1 MSANIARRSD
11 LSRDEILEWIRH
23 AMTEM
28 FTELPPEAIVPSARL
43 VEDLDLDSIDAVDL
57 TVRMQSITGIK
68 VDEDELRALRTVG
81 DVVRLAEQHLARS
94 SLRSVAR

>member
-11 LSRDEILEWIRH
+11 LSRDEILEWIRR

-28 FTELPPEAIVPSARL
+28 FTELPPEAIVHSARL

-57 TVRMQSITGIK
+57 TVRMQSITGVK

-81 DVVRLAEQHLARS
+81 DVVRLAEQHLQR
-94 SLRSVAR
+94 RR